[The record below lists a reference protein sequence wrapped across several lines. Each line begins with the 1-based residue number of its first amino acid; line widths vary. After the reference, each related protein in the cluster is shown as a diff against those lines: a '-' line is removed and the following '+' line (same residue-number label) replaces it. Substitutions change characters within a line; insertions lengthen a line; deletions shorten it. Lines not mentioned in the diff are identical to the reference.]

1 MDAVKQKVIESSNFY
16 ADSFLNFDYSLADY
30 GFKTLQPFFK
40 GKTALEVGPASGYMT
55 KYLVKEFETLDLVEG
70 SEELLNQIPDYPNVS
85 KNHAMIEEFEPTKK
99 YDTIIMS
106 HVLEH
111 VHDPVAILQ
120 RIRTWLKDD
129 GVFLVA
135 VPNAKSIHRMVAVQ
149 MGLLKNEYELNER
162 DHSLGHYRVYDTAN
176 LKKDVLA
183 AGYSI
188 IEAGGYY
195 LKPLTN
201 GQIEK
206 NWTPEMI
213 EGFYNVGKFFPEN
226 CAEIFIICS
235 K

>member
-1 MDAVKQKVIESSNFY
+1 MDAVKQKVIESENFY
-16 ADSFLNFDYSLADY
+16 ADSFLNFDYTLADY

-40 GKTALEVGPASGYMT
+40 GTCALEVGPASGYMT

-70 SEELLNQIPDYPNVS
+70 SGELLKQIPDYPNVI
-85 KNHAMIEEFEPTKK
+85 KNHAMIEEFEPSKK

-129 GVFLVA
+129 GVFLLA
-135 VPNAKSIHRMVAVQ
+135 VPNARSIHRMVAVQ
-149 MGLLKNEYELNER
+149 MGLLENEFQLNER

-183 AGYSI
+183 AGYTV
-188 IEAGGYY
+188 IEVGGYY

-213 EGFYNVGKFFPEN
+213 EGFFKVGKFFPEN